1 MNEPVIV
8 TTPAQLQSI
17 ISDAV
22 NAILPKLADFRR
34 KNEPVETDGMTVEDA
49 ARFLTAQGIP
59 TTRASLYNLVY
70 KNTIP
75 HKKFGRRT
83 VFSKKNFLRGSN
95 RAPCVRRTS
104 GPPPHCVSPRVPT
117 VNNPGAMKQKEQAPA
132 LEAST
137 QGQITAPANIR
148 NPGMICKFCLVTI
161 NGGCIISC
169 CRVGA
174 IR

>member
-1 MNEPVIV
+1 MDNTVIV

-83 VFSKKNFLRGSN
+83 VFSKKELLAWIESRTVRPEDKRTAAALRIAESAN
-95 RAPCVRRTS
+95 R
-104 GPPPHCVSPRVPT
+104 
-117 VNNPGAMKQKEQAPA
+117 K
-132 LEAST
+132 
-137 QGQITAPANIR
+137 
-148 NPGMICKFCLVTI
+148 
-161 NGGCIISC
+161 
-169 CRVGA
+169 
-174 IR
+174 

>member
-1 MNEPVIV
+1 MDNAVIV

-34 KNEPVETDGMTVEDA
+34 KNEPVEADGMTVEDA
-49 ARFLTAQGIP
+49 ARFLTEQGIP

-83 VFSKKNFLRGSN
+83 VFSKRELRAWIESRTVRPEDKRAAAALRIAESAN
-95 RAPCVRRTS
+95 R
-104 GPPPHCVSPRVPT
+104 
-117 VNNPGAMKQKEQAPA
+117 K
-132 LEAST
+132 
-137 QGQITAPANIR
+137 
-148 NPGMICKFCLVTI
+148 
-161 NGGCIISC
+161 
-169 CRVGA
+169 
-174 IR
+174 

>member
-34 KNEPVETDGMTVEDA
+34 KNEPVETDGMNVEDA
-49 ARFLTAQGIP
+49 ARFMTAQGIP
-59 TTRASLYNLVY
+59 TTWASLYTLVY

-83 VFSKKNFLRGSN
+83 VFSKKELLAWIESRTVRPEDKRTAAALRIAESAN
-95 RAPCVRRTS
+95 R
-104 GPPPHCVSPRVPT
+104 
-117 VNNPGAMKQKEQAPA
+117 K
-132 LEAST
+132 
-137 QGQITAPANIR
+137 
-148 NPGMICKFCLVTI
+148 
-161 NGGCIISC
+161 
-169 CRVGA
+169 
-174 IR
+174 